1 VHTKTVVSLTLAA
14 LAIAGCGGSK
24 DNKTTTS
31 ASADSSAPAQT
42 SPQSSGSSCQK
53 VSAPSTGART
63 AKKPHQKLDPGKT
76 YTVTMQTNC
85 GSFSFELD
93 VKTSPKG
100 SASFDSLVK
109 KGFFDKTI
117 FHRIVPDF
125 VIQGGDPTASG
136 TGDPG
141 YKTVDRPS
149 PSQDYP
155 KGTVAMAKAG
165 NEAPGTAGSQFFV
178 VTSDQGGAQLT
189 PDYAVVGHVTK
200 GMDVVDKI
208 AALGSPTEQPTQVVE
223 IEKATVSEK

>member
-1 VHTKTVVSLTLAA
+1 VQTKTVVSLTLVA
-14 LAIAGCGGSK
+14 LAVAGCGGSK
-24 DNKTTTS
+24 NNKGSTS
-31 ASADSSAPAQT
+31 ASADSGAPAQT
-42 SPQSSGSSCQK
+42 TAQSSGAACQK
-53 VSAPSTGART
+53 VSAPSTGERKARQ
-63 AKKPHQKLDPGKT
+63 PRQKRDPGKT

-85 GSFSFELD
+85 GSFSFKLA
-93 VKTSPKG
+93 VKTSPK
-100 SASFDSLVK
+100 ASDSIDSLVK

-136 TGDPG
+136 TGGPG
-141 YKTVDRPS
+141 YKTVDSPS

-165 NEAPGTAGSQFFV
+165 DEAPGTAGSQFFV

-200 GMDVVDKI
+200 GMDVIGKI

>member
-1 VHTKTVVSLTLAA
+1 MQTKTVVSLTLAA
-14 LAIAGCGGSK
+14 LAIAGCGSSK
-24 DNKTTTS
+24 DNKSSTS
-31 ASADSSAPAQT
+31 AAAGSTAPAQSAPQT
-42 SPQSSGSSCQK
+42 SATACKK
-53 VSAPSTGART
+53 VSAPSTGARK
-63 AKKPHQKLDPGKT
+63 AKKPRQKLDPGKT
-76 YTVTMQTNC
+76 YTITMQTNC
-85 GSFSFELD
+85 GSFSFDLD

-100 SASFDSLVK
+100 SASFDSLAK

-125 VIQGGDPTASG
+125 VIQGGDPTAGG
-136 TGDPG
+136 TGGPG
-141 YKTVDRPS
+141 YKTVDKPS

-165 NEAPGTAGSQFFV
+165 NESPGTAGSQFFV